1 MFNFLVLIDKFYL
14 SIFFNH
20 SFLFEKKIIIFCLLF
35 AIKKNKRA
43 TKKYAKFK
51 FSLINFYLYIQ
62 WLFIAFLDLSTSK
75 NKINSRLI

>member
-20 SFLFEKKIIIFCLLF
+20 SFLLKKNNFLF
-35 AIKKNKRA
+35 VVCNKKNKRA

-51 FSLINFYLYIQ
+51 FSLINFYFYIQ